1 MGGVVQDGC
10 ETRRDRRGRR
20 TPPPERRPSGG
31 VDDDDVAP
39 IYRLALPR
47 KYVFSRVCFLGI

>member
-10 ETRRDRRGRR
+10 ETRRDQRGRR

-39 IYRLALPR
+39 IYRLALPQ
-47 KYVFSRVCFLGI
+47 KYVLSRVSWE